1 MKMRGPKVLVAK
13 TSLDGHWRGVLAVSR
28 ALMDGGFEVVTLG
41 MATADE
47 IARAAEQEDVDLVGL
62 HMGGRV
68 EVVERVV
75 AAVHAAQPGLPVMV
89 GGTVPP
95 WAVRRLEEQGI
106 RCFPPGSA
114 LHDIVATARL
124 LTERTHP

>member
-1 MKMRGPKVLVAK
+1 MSARRAKVLMAK

-28 ALMDGGFEVVTLG
+28 ALMDGGFEVVALG
-41 MATADE
+41 MATAEE
-47 IARAAEQEDVDLVGL
+47 IATAAVQEDVDVVGL

-75 AAVHAAQPGLPVMV
+75 AAVREARPDLPVIA
-89 GGTVPP
+89 GGTIPP
-95 WAVRRLEEQGI
+95 WAVRRLEDQGI

-114 LHDIVATARL
+114 LHDIVETVRALTAQATA
-124 LTERTHP
+124 